1 MKVKLIYAM
10 ALGMAVVTMVGCGNA
25 DDPIREVPKPP
36 SEPLV
41 PTDLSVVGSWQL
53 QGITWFKNGIE
64 AQRED
69 LSSFPYILTLEPD
82 AIFDVTY
89 SVPVKMYVDQ
99 SELEG
104 TGLEHLYDQDIIV
117 TFRGKFQTKNNQ
129 LWLNLTSASASP
141 KEAGEIDSD
150 FEEPIFLY
158 HFDDSGPLDYSS
170 SDDGNRLQLKKEDI
184 TPEGNT
190 DTVILLH
197 HRLNGEQNSIK

>member
-1 MKVKLIYAM
+1 MKVILIWG
-10 ALGMAVVTMVGCGNA
+10 LGMAIVTMVGCGNA

-36 SEPLV
+36 SDPLV

-53 QGITWFKNGIE
+53 QGMTWFKNGIE
-64 AQRED
+64 TLQED
-69 LSSFPYILTLEPD
+69 RSSFPYILTLEPD

-99 SELEG
+99 SELEWI
-104 TGLEHLYDQDIIV
+104 GLEHLYDQDIIV

-141 KEAGEIDSD
+141 KEASEIDSD
-150 FEEPIFLY
+150 FEEPDFLY
-158 HFDDSGPLDYSS
+158 HFGDPAPLDYSS
-170 SDDGNRLQLKKEDI
+170 SDDGNRLQLKREAV

-190 DTVILLH
+190 NTVILLH
-197 HRLNGEQNSIK
+197 HRLKGE